1 MAGKMIIGF
10 GIAVFLFFIIQG
22 VFSGRKGKA
31 IQEKLNACYE
41 KEDHRE
47 AIKLLLT
54 YNHIPGM
61 TLEIRGW
68 YLIYS
73 YFGMNDL
80 KWVRHYREEYYEQ
93 MILDSKGR
101 LDIIPQMIEFNY
113 TLLLFVHGEV
123 TEAAEI
129 YGSLAKNIEELEHR
143 AKAGEYFNL
152 YLVTRMADSYHK
164 QNYEDVKEQYFDV
177 KRHLY
182 GMPLKTISTYY
193 MCLIYEQEGK
203 KEEIDKLIGS
213 IRQENNSFWPLLSR
227 WTGGNE
233 RDM

>member
-1 MAGKMIIGF
+1 M
-10 GIAVFLFFIIQG
+10 
-22 VFSGRKGKA
+22 
-31 IQEKLNACYE
+31 
-41 KEDHRE
+41 
-47 AIKLLLT
+47 LLT
-54 YNHIPGM
+54 YERILAM
-61 TLEIRGW
+61 TLETRSW
-68 YLIYS
+68 YFVFN
-73 YFGMNDL
+73 YFRLNDL
-80 KWVRHYREEYYEQ
+80 QWVRHYRKEYYEQ
-93 MILDSKGR
+93 SILDSKGR
-101 LDIIPQMIEFNY
+101 LGIVTQTTELQY
-113 TLLLFVHGEV
+113 VLLLYLHGEV

-213 IRQENNSFWPLLSR
+213 IRQENNSFWSLLSR
-227 WTGGNE
+227 WTGENE
-233 RDM
+233 RNS